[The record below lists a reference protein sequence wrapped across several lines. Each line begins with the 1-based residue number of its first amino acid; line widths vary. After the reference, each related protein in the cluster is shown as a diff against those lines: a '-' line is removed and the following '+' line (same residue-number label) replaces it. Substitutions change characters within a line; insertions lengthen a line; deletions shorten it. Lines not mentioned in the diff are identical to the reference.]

1 MNFIEAITE
10 RVLFLDGAM
19 GTMLMRHELDLER
32 DYLGLENCS
41 EILCDTRPDV
51 IRDIHRAYL
60 EAGADA
66 VETNSFG
73 SNEIVLVEF
82 GLEARVEELNECAA
96 RLARESCASFS
107 TPDRPRFVLGS
118 IGPGTRLPSIGH
130 IGYDSLEASYARQAR
145 GLLRGGVDAMLIET
159 AQDLLQMK
167 AAINGCKIAF
177 DEQQRSVPVIAQVT
191 METTGTM
198 LLGTE
203 ILAAVN
209 ALEAMG
215 VDMIGMNCATGPRE
229 MAAHVAVLG
238 QSCRLPISVVPNAG
252 LPELVDGKTHY
263 GLTPQEFADWHLRF
277 VDEDGVNMVGGCC
290 GTSPEHIRA
299 VVDAIGMRPPKKRHV
314 EWVPGASSLYQFS
327 AFRQE
332 NAVFAVGERTNANGS
347 RLFKNKLAEEDWDG
361 ISKIGRDQV
370 KDGSHAVDVCVAYVG
385 RPEASDMDEVI
396 SRFVT
401 QIQAPLMIDS
411 TEVEVIE
418 IALKRAGGKCMINS
432 INFEDGE
439 ERANTVLRMARRFGA
454 AVVALTIEEEGMAK
468 EAAGKLRIAER
479 LYDVA
484 VNQNGLRPEELIFD
498 PLTFTI
504 CTGTEGDR
512 RLGLETLEGIRLI
525 HERFPDCQI
534 MLGLSNISFGLKP
547 VVRHVLNSVYLHYA
561 MQAGMN
567 MAILHPTKIMPLFKI
582 SPEHRKI
589 AEDLIFDRREEGYDP
604 LMALINSLTDTV
616 ATETIEEGPPAA
628 VEERLC
634 QRIIDGDRN
643 NMDVDLDEALENHK
657 ALYIINSILL
667 EGMKV
672 VGDLFGRG
680 EMQLPFVLQSAE
692 TMKTAVAY
700 LEPYMEKSDGET
712 SKGRIVLATVK
723 GDVHDIGKNLVD
735 IILTNNGYEVIN
747 LGIKQPIE
755 NIMEAARQ
763 HHAHAIGLSGLLVKS
778 TVIMKDNLKELEQQG
793 FDTPVLLG
801 GAALTRKYVEEDCR
815 QSYAGRFVAY
825 ARDAFAGL
833 SLMDRVMKGED
844 PPGKSPSKK
853 IKGVI
858 ENSATAPVGGAED
871 QAKAVPEASRD
882 GEAEARFGSGMRRPD
897 RVQTDNP
904 VPVPPFW
911 GSRLIESVSLKS
923 LHPFLNETMLFQFHW
938 GYKKRAV
945 KGDFHAFIE
954 EHVRPVYHQLLQQC
968 EGEKILQPRAAY
980 GFWPCRSAENSIIV
994 YNPEAFMDAQGYP
1007 SLQPAGEP
1015 AEICRFSFPR
1025 QKERKGGL
1033 CLADWFRSEASGEFD
1048 VLPLQVVTMGSNA
1061 SDVARGWFSENR
1073 YQDYLYLHGLSV
1085 EMAEA
1090 MAEYVHQRIR
1100 ADLGLAGE
1108 DEREMRRLLKQ
1119 GYRGSRYSFG
1129 YPACPDMDQQR
1140 PLLDLLQTD
1149 RIGIQ
1154 MDPETFELHP
1164 EQSTAALIAHHP
1176 QAKYFG
1182 V

>member
-1 MNFIEAITE
+1 MNFLEAIAK

-19 GTMLMRHELDLER
+19 GTMLMRQELDLKK

-41 EILCDTRPDV
+41 EILCETRPDV
-51 IRDIHRAYL
+51 VREIHRAYL

-73 SNEIVLVEF
+73 SNEIVLREF
-82 GLEARVEELNECAA
+82 GLDKRVEELNELAA
-96 RLARESCASFS
+96 RLARESCAEFS
-107 TPDRPRFVLGS
+107 TTDRPRFVLGS
-118 IGPGTRLPSIGH
+118 MGPGTRLPSIGH
-130 IGYDSLEASYARQAR
+130 IDYDTLEASYARQAR
-145 GLLRGGVDAMLIET
+145 GLMAGGVDAMLVET

-167 AAINGCKIAF
+167 AAINGCRIAF
-177 DEQQRSVPVIAQVT
+177 GEQEREVPVIAQVT

-203 ILAAVN
+203 ILAAIN
-209 ALEAMG
+209 ALDAMG
-215 VDMIGMNCATGPRE
+215 VAMIGMNCATGPRE
-229 MAAHVAVLG
+229 MAAHVAVLA

-277 VDEDGVNMVGGCC
+277 VEGDGVNMVGGCC

-299 VVDAIGMRPPKKRHV
+299 AVDAIGMRPPKKRQA
-314 EWVPGASSLYQFS
+314 EWIPGASSLYQFS

-347 RLFKNKLAEEDWDG
+347 RLFKNKLAAEDWDA
-361 ISKIGRDQV
+361 IVRIGRDQV
-370 KDGSHAVDVCVAYVG
+370 RDGSHAIDVCVAYVG
-385 RPEASDMDEVI
+385 RHEASDMDEVI
-396 SRFVT
+396 RRFVT
-401 QIQAPLMIDS
+401 QVQAPLMIDS

-418 IALKRAGGKCMINS
+418 TALKRAGGKCMINS
-432 INFEDGE
+432 INFEDGT
-439 ERANTVLRMARRFGA
+439 ERANTVLKMARRFGA

-484 VNQNGLRPEELIFD
+484 VNQNGLRPEDLIFD

-504 CTGTEGDR
+504 CTGNEDDR

-525 HERFPDCQI
+525 HERFPECQI

-547 VVRHVLNSVYLHYA
+547 AVRHVLNSVYLHYA

-582 SPEHRKI
+582 DPEHRKI
-589 AEDLIFDRREEGYDP
+589 AEDLIFDRRGDEYDP
-604 LMALINSLTDTV
+604 LMALINSLTDV
-616 ATETIEEGPPAA
+616 VETKTAEEGAPAT
-628 VEERLC
+628 VEDRLR

-643 NMDVDLDEALENHK
+643 DLDADLDEALKEHK
-657 ALYIINSILL
+657 ALHIINNILL

-692 TMKTAVAY
+692 TMKAAVAY

-763 HHAHAIGLSGLLVKS
+763 HNAHAIGLSGLLVKS
-778 TVIMKDNLKELEQQG
+778 TVIMKDNLRELDQQG
-793 FDTPVLLG
+793 FNTPVLLG

-815 QSYAGRFVAY
+815 RSYSGRFVAY

-833 SLMDRVMKGED
+833 HLMDSIMKGEG
-844 PPGKSPSKK
+844 PPGKLPAVKLRNKVEKPASKSA
-853 IKGVI
+853 GTGSDQTEVI
-858 ENSATAPVGGAED
+858 
-871 QAKAVPEASRD
+871 QEASRD
-882 GEAEARFGSGMRRPD
+882 TEAEARFGSGMKRPD

-904 VPVPPFW
+904 VPIPPFW
-911 GSRLIESVSLKS
+911 GSRLMESVSLKS

-945 KGDFHAFIE
+945 KGDFKAFIE
-954 EHVRPVYHQLLQQC
+954 EHVRPVYHQLLRQC
-968 EGEKILQPRAAY
+968 EAEKILRPKAAY
-980 GFWPCRSAENSIIV
+980 GFWPCQSVGNSVIV
-994 YNPEAFMDAQGYP
+994 YDPEPFTDAQGNP
-1007 SLQPAGEP
+1007 SLQPGLKPVEV
-1015 AEICRFSFPR
+1015 CRFRFPR
-1025 QKERKGGL
+1025 QPKKKGGL
-1033 CLADWFRSEASGEFD
+1033 CLADWFRAVDSGEYD
-1048 VLPLQVVTMGSNA
+1048 VLPLQVVTMGEHA
-1061 SDVARGWFSENR
+1061 SVVTKQWFSKNR

-1100 ADLGLAGE
+1100 AELGLAGE
-1108 DEREMRRLLKQ
+1108 DEREMHRMLKQ

-1129 YPACPDMDQQR
+1129 YPACPNMDQQR
-1140 PLLDLLQTD
+1140 PLLDLLQPG
-1149 RIGIQ
+1149 RIGIR

>member
-1 MNFIEAITE
+1 MNFLEAIAE

-19 GTMLMRHELDLER
+19 GTMLMRHDLDLEK

-41 EILCDTRPDV
+41 EILCETRPDV
-51 IRDIHRAYL
+51 IREIHRAYL

-82 GLEARVEELNECAA
+82 GLENRVEELNELAA
-96 RLARESCASFS
+96 RLARASCDEIS

-118 IGPGTRLPSIGH
+118 MGPGTRLPSIGH
-130 IGYDSLEASYARQAR
+130 IDYDTLEASYARQAR
-145 GLLRGGVDAMLIET
+145 GLLDGGVDAMLVET

-177 DEQQRSVPVIAQVT
+177 KEQQRKIPVIAQVT

-203 ILAAVN
+203 ILAAIN
-209 ALEAMG
+209 ALDAMG
-215 VDMIGMNCATGPRE
+215 VAMIGMNCATGPRE

-263 GLTPQEFADWHLRF
+263 GLTPREFADWHLRF
-277 VDEDGVNMVGGCC
+277 VEQDGVNMIGGCC

-299 VVDAIGMRPPKKRHV
+299 AVDAIGMRPPKKRHS
-314 EWVPGASSLYQFS
+314 EWIPGASSLYQFS

-361 ISKIGRDQV
+361 IARIGRDQV
-370 KDGSHAVDVCVAYVG
+370 RDGSHAVDVCVAYVG

-396 SRFVT
+396 RRFVT

-418 IALKRAGGKCMINS
+418 TALKRAGGKCMINS

-484 VNQNGLRPEELIFD
+484 VNQNGLPPEDLIFD

-525 HERFPDCQI
+525 HERFPQCQI

-547 VVRHVLNSVYLHYA
+547 AVRHVLNSVYLHYA

-582 SPEHRKI
+582 NPEHRKI
-589 AEDLIFDRREEGYDP
+589 AEDLIFDRRGDDYDP
-604 LMALINSLTDTV
+604 LMVLINSLTDVAETKTV
-616 ATETIEEGPPAA
+616 QEGPPAT
-628 VEERLC
+628 VEERLS
-634 QRIIDGDRN
+634 QRIVDGDRN
-643 NMDVDLDEALENHK
+643 DLDADLDEALKSYK
-657 ALYIINSILL
+657 ALHIVNNILL

-692 TMKTAVAY
+692 TMKAAVAY
-700 LEPYMEKSDGET
+700 LEPHMEKSDGET

-778 TVIMKDNLKELEQQG
+778 TVIMKDNLKELDQQG

-815 QSYAGRFVAY
+815 QSYSGRFVAY

-833 SLMDRVMKGED
+833 NLMDSVMKGEG
-844 PPGKSPSKK
+844 PPGKFPAVKSKDK
-853 IKGVI
+853 VEKPTSKSVSSDMGQ
-858 ENSATAPVGGAED
+858 AE
-871 QAKAVPEASRD
+871 AIPEASRD
-882 GEAEARFGSGMRRPD
+882 GEAEARFGSSMRRPD

-945 KGDFHAFIE
+945 KGDFKAFIE
-954 EHVRPVYHQLLQQC
+954 EHVRPVYHQLLQQS
-968 EGEKILQPRAAY
+968 EAEKILQPRAAY
-980 GFWPCRSAENSIIV
+980 GFWPCQSSGNSVIV
-994 YNPEAFMDAQGYP
+994 YDPEVFADAEGNL
-1007 SLQPAGEP
+1007 SLQPGGEP
-1015 AEICRFSFPR
+1015 VEVCRFRFPR
-1025 QKERKGGL
+1025 QPEKKGGL
-1033 CLADWFRSEASGEFD
+1033 CLADWFRAVDSGEYD
-1048 VLPLQVVTMGSNA
+1048 VLPLQVVTMGDHA
-1061 SDVARGWFSENR
+1061 SVVTKQWFSENR

-1100 ADLGLAGE
+1100 ADLGMAGE
-1108 DEREMRRLLKQ
+1108 DEREMHRMLKQ

-1129 YPACPDMDQQR
+1129 YPACPNMDQQR
-1140 PLLDLLQTD
+1140 PLLDLLQPD
-1149 RIGIQ
+1149 RIGIR

>member
-1 MNFIEAITE
+1 MNFLEAIAE

-19 GTMLMRHELDLER
+19 GTMLMRHNLDLEK

-41 EILCDTRPDV
+41 EILCETRPDV
-51 IRDIHRAYL
+51 IREIHRAYL
-60 EAGADA
+60 DAGADA

-82 GLEARVEELNECAA
+82 GLENRVEELNELAA
-96 RLARESCASFS
+96 RLARASCDEFS

-130 IGYDSLEASYARQAR
+130 IDYDTLETSYARQAR
-145 GLLRGGVDAMLIET
+145 GLLDGGVDAMLVET

-177 DEQQRSVPVIAQVT
+177 DERERKIPVIAQVT

-203 ILAAVN
+203 ILAAIN
-209 ALEAMG
+209 ALDAMG
-215 VDMIGMNCATGPRE
+215 VAMIGMNCATGPRE

-263 GLTPQEFADWHLRF
+263 GLTPREFADWHLRF
-277 VDEDGVNMVGGCC
+277 VDEDGVNMIGGCC

-299 VVDAIGMRPPKKRHV
+299 AVDAIGMRPPKKRQT
-314 EWVPGASSLYQFS
+314 EWIPGASSLYQFS

-361 ISKIGRDQV
+361 IARIGRDQV
-370 KDGSHAVDVCVAYVG
+370 RDGSHAVDVCVAYVG

-396 SRFVT
+396 RRFVT

-418 IALKRAGGKCMINS
+418 TALKRAGGKCMINS

-439 ERANTVLRMARRFGA
+439 ERANRVLKMARRFGA
-454 AVVALTIEEEGMAK
+454 AVVALTIEEQGMAK
-468 EAAGKLRIAER
+468 DADGKLRIAER

-484 VNQNGLRPEELIFD
+484 VNQNGLRPD
-498 PLTFTI
+498 
-504 CTGTEGDR
+504 
-512 RLGLETLEGIRLI
+512 
-525 HERFPDCQI
+525 
-534 MLGLSNISFGLKP
+534 LSNISFGLKP
-547 VVRHVLNSVYLHYA
+547 AVRHVLNSVYLHYA

-582 SPEHRKI
+582 DPEHRKI
-589 AEDLIFDRREEGYDP
+589 AEDLIFDRREDGYDP
-604 LMALINSLTDTV
+604 LMVLINSLTDVNETKTV
-616 ATETIEEGPPAA
+616 QEGPPAT
-628 VEERLC
+628 VEERLS
-634 QRIIDGDRN
+634 QRIVDGDRN
-643 NMDVDLDEALENHK
+643 DLSADLDEALKSHK
-657 ALYIINSILL
+657 PLHIVNNILL

-692 TMKTAVAY
+692 TMKAAVAY
-700 LEPYMEKSDGET
+700 LEPYMEKSDGDS

-778 TVIMKDNLKELEQQG
+778 TVIMKDNLKELDQRG

-815 QSYAGRFVAY
+815 QSYSGRFVAY

-833 SLMDRVMKGED
+833 HLMDSVMKGEG
-844 PPGKSPSKK
+844 PPGKP
-853 IKGVI
+853 
-858 ENSATAPVGGAED
+858 PVGKSKDKVEGFASKPASTGND
-871 QAKAVPEASRD
+871 QAEAVPEASRD
-882 GEAEARFGSGMRRPD
+882 NEAEARFGSGMRRPD

-904 VPVPPFW
+904 VPLPPFW
-911 GSRLIESVSLKS
+911 GSKLMESVSLKS

-945 KGDFHAFIE
+945 KGDFKSFIE

-968 EGEKILQPRAAY
+968 EAEKILQPKAAY
-980 GFWPCRSAENSIIV
+980 GFWPCQSAGNSVIV
-994 YNPEAFMDAQGYP
+994 YDPGAFADAQGNL
-1007 SLQPAGEP
+1007 SLQPGGEP
-1015 AEICRFSFPR
+1015 VEVCRFRFPR
-1025 QKERKGGL
+1025 QREKKGGL
-1033 CLADWFRSEASGEFD
+1033 CLADWFRAADSGEYD
-1048 VLPLQVVTMGSNA
+1048 VLPLQVVTMGQHA
-1061 SDVARGWFSENR
+1061 SVVTKQWFSENR

-1108 DEREMRRLLKQ
+1108 DEREMHRMLKQ

-1129 YPACPDMDQQR
+1129 YPACPNMDQQR
-1140 PLLDLLQTD
+1140 PLLDLLQPD
-1149 RIGIQ
+1149 RIGIR